1 MIDTSRPGK
10 YVLQLSTRVHV
21 DTSSGHSRSIEVR
34 SNPVTVTVTDDRL
47 NTVRRDLCQSEGPL
61 DSADSKGGRVGV
73 ASETEAF
80 WNQETPEQVALVV
93 DWTNQTTVARKLEV
107 GRDPLDDLDIKVL
120 GVSPYLVGTAPGHTD
135 GWGSPKRETPAKI
148 EADDQDGRPAFR
160 RFDNGLMGAA
170 ARAPLG
176 ARISVL
182 LEPGETLRYRVPLSR
197 LFDLTAVGTYLVT
210 VKPRWSDQ
218 LSGSVTVPAGAF
230 GALKTHV
237 VIRHGRPWGAAFG
250 LWHG

>member
-1 MIDTSRPGK
+1 VTSK
-10 YVLQLSTRVHV
+10 T
-21 DTSSGHSRSIEVR
+21 
-34 SNPVTVTVTDDRL
+34 
-47 NTVRRDLCQSEGPL
+47 EG
-61 DSADSKGGRVGV
+61 
-73 ASETEAF
+73 F
-80 WNQETPEQVALVV
+80 WNQETPEQVELLVS
-93 DWTNQTTVARKLEV
+93 WTNRTPVARKLEV

-197 LFDLTAVGTYLVT
+197 LFDLSAVGTYLVT

-237 VIRHGRPWGAAFG
+237 VIRHGRPWQAAFG
-250 LWHG
+250 SVWHG